1 MGLLDFPTR
10 FAFFFRIRDNR
21 ALAHIS
27 AFPVQLL
34 IALLVH
40 PVPGLRGEKEIRAS
54 ENSFHEISSKQS
66 IRKKRR
72 QRRARDG
79 GEKSLIGSF
88 FVVAVSPAKI
98 HCRILNSL
106 NDGNYKLNVV
116 MRDEWGWVSLNEK
129 SEHRRDH
136 YDRLHV
142 KWPWMSHPGE
152 RRKKYFYDYF
162 IEINK
167 FHVWGIYDC
176 ASFTVFLWE
185 SILCTK

>member
-21 ALAHIS
+21 ELAHIS
-27 AFPVQLL
+27 AFPVHLL

-54 ENSFHEISSKQS
+54 EYYFMKFLQS
-66 IRKKRR
+66 NRFAKKRR

-116 MRDEWGWVSLNEK
+116 MRDE
-129 SEHRRDH
+129 
-136 YDRLHV
+136 
-142 KWPWMSHPGE
+142 
-152 RRKKYFYDYF
+152 
-162 IEINK
+162 
-167 FHVWGIYDC
+167 
-176 ASFTVFLWE
+176 
-185 SILCTK
+185 